1 MPSDRSLHLKN
12 NWLENGATITDGAFI
27 NGGVAALF
35 RGEEGIF
42 NHVATLLS
50 SPANGAHLADDDA
63 QGPAAGG
70 GSGSQAEAEEAG
82 AGGDE
87 EGDLSKITPPPKGQ
101 RRAPIAPASK
111 DASRAGMPP

>member
-12 NWLENGATITDGAFI
+12 NWLEHGAIITDGAFI

-35 RGEEGIF
+35 KEEGIF
-42 NHVATLLS
+42 NHVATLLC
-50 SPANGAHLADDDA
+50 SPTKDAPLADADA
-63 QGPAAGG
+63 QGLAAGG

-82 AGGDE
+82 AEGGE
-87 EGDLSKITPPPKGQ
+87 EYDLSKITPPPKRL
-101 RRAPIAPASK
+101 RRAPMAPASK